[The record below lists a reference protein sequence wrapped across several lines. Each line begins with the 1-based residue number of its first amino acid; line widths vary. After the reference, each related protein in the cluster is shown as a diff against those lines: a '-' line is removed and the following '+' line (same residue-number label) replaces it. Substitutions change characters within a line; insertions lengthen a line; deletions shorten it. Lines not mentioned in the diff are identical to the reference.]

1 MREERIK
8 KIAELLYDY
17 PMQATPTAEIEAE
30 FDKIVQVLRQNKIEV
45 TKSGYEEEFCVIR
58 YFVVLEKKKWS
69 SHLGSDCEYYLA
81 EELNTIGRIR
91 IYFDWNKQAMALEVP
106 KTKYDYRDL
115 GAERKRSVLGLK
127 NLLLA
132 PIEKENAGGRYAT
145 SLYAGGELV
154 PLNLTDTYNI
164 LVGGA
169 SGSGKSCFLDAT
181 LISLMARY
189 TSNEIKFLLID
200 YKRVEFQAY
209 EGLSYLI
216 GKKVLHGFDESLS
229 ALESTAQEI
238 NNRFEL
244 FTQLS
249 VRNITEY
256 NEKAEEFGL
265 SPMAHVF
272 IVIDEFADAMM
283 LGRKKIQDVLLRL
296 MMRGRAAGIHV
307 CIATQRASREV
318 LTTSLTAS
326 CPTKIAFYVSA
337 AQDSRVL
344 LGEDGAQFLL
354 SHGEALFKGATSPK
368 AIRAQSAYISAR
380 EVERVTSY
388 LRTEEE

>member
-1 MREERIK
+1 MREERIE
-8 KIAELLYDY
+8 KIADLLFDY
-17 PMQATPTAEIEAE
+17 PLQTTPAETIEAE
-30 FDKIVQVLRQNKIEV
+30 FDKIVQVLRQNRIEV

-58 YFVVLEKKKWS
+58 YFVILEKKKWS
-69 SHLGSDCEYYLA
+69 SYLGSDCEYHLA
-81 EELNTIGRIR
+81 EELDAIGRIR

-106 KTKYDYRDL
+106 KKKYDY
-115 GAERKRSVLGLK
+115 GEVAEHKPSVLGLK
-127 NLLLA
+127 KLLLE
-132 PIEKENAGGRYAT
+132 PIENENAGGRYAT
-145 SLYAGGELV
+145 SLYAGGKLL
-154 PLNLTDTYNI
+154 PLDIRNAPNI
-164 LVGGA
+164 VIGGA

-189 TSNEIKFLLID
+189 TSSEIKFLLID

-229 ALESTAQEI
+229 ALEATAQEI
-238 NNRFEL
+238 DNRFEI

-256 NEKAEEFGL
+256 NEKAEELGL
-265 SPMAHVF
+265 SPMAHIF

-283 LGRKKIQDVLLRL
+283 LGKKKIQDVLLRL
-296 MMRGRAAGIHV
+296 MMRGRAAGGHV
-307 CIATQRASREV
+307 CISTQRVCRDV
-318 LTTSLTAS
+318 LTSSITAF
-326 CPTKIAFYVSA
+326 CPTKIAFFVSA

-344 LGEDGAQFLL
+344 LEEDGAQFLL
-354 SHGEALFKGATSPK
+354 SHGEALFKGVTSPK

-380 EVERVTSY
+380 EVQKVTSY
-388 LRTEEE
+388 LRTEK